1 MIDTNVKSPDKACTL
16 EQFIS
21 IGQTNDDMTYRNFS
35 ILSKENGIEFVD
47 HNLLDDYLQE
57 LKNLCVM
64 IPSSAITAEQRHKYK
79 YAPDF
84 LAFDVYGSTQLDFV
98 VMLCNEVS
106 TPEEFTMN
114 GNLYLPMNS
123 VLKAFLSMVY
133 NGEYEYIQINRKDN
147 GLKIY

>member
-1 MIDTNVKSPDKACTL
+1 MRDDNITSPDKTCTL
-16 EQFIS
+16 QQFIS

-47 HNLLDDYLQE
+47 HNLLDDYQQE
-57 LKNLCVM
+57 LRNLCVT
-64 IPSSAITAEQRHKYK
+64 IDSITPEQRHRYK

-98 VMLCNEVS
+98 VMLCNGVA
-106 TPEEFTMN
+106 TPEEFTMK
-114 GNLYLPMNS
+114 GNLYLPKNS

-147 GLKIY
+147 GMTIY